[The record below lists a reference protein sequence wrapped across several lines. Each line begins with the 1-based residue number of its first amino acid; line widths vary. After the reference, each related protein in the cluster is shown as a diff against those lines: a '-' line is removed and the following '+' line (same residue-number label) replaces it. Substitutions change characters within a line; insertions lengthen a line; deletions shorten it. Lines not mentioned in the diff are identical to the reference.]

1 MATTATVPI
10 VARSALRYRPI
21 DQPETEDVV
30 ATPTTPTP
38 RASRTVQIVQTQEQ
52 TPVQQTRTPSLPSL
66 RPTSTKRLTRTRT
79 RQKDTKD
86 ASHWTLHVGLAM
98 LAMVVLLWLG
108 QALWSWGTLM
118 YNNIHYGL
126 PRTTQTD
133 AFVGHE
139 KGDKPSH
146 FIALNDHGQVEIIEM
161 PGDNAAQA
169 RIFFGPQFSGPQAD
183 LIPVTLQF
191 PDPQHTH
198 HPDMI
203 IVAQQ
208 SQFVF
213 KNEHGTFVAANNP

>member
-21 DQPETEDVV
+21 DQPETKDVV

-38 RASRTVQIVQTQEQ
+38 RASRTVQIAQTQEQ
-52 TPVQQTRTPSLPSL
+52 APVQQTRTPSIPSL
-66 RPTSTKRLTRTRT
+66 RPISTKRITRTRT
-79 RQKDTKD
+79 RQKATKD
-86 ASHWTLHVGLAM
+86 TSHWTLHVGLAM

-126 PRTTQTD
+126 PRTTQID

-213 KNEHGTFVAANNP
+213 KNEHGTFVATNNP